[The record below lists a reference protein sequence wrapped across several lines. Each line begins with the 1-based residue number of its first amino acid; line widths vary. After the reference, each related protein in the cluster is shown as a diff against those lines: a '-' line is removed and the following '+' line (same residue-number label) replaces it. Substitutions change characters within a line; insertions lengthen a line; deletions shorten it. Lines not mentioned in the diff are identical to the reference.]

1 MSKVWIDKIREN
13 TDVLVDTAKRFGY
26 DTVGVLAPK
35 DCMLTRIVFGTKS
48 NTDAVKLLS
57 EVTEQLKGY
66 FPENE
71 FMIVASNN
79 LAVQTLTLLV
89 YAGGVYIEV

>member
-1 MSKVWIDKIREN
+1 MSKVWSDKIREN
-13 TDVLVDTAKRFGY
+13 VNVLADTAKRFGY

-35 DCMLTRIVFGTKS
+35 DSMITQIIFGTKS

-57 EVTEQLKGY
+57 EVTEQLKDY

-79 LAVQTLTLLV
+79 LAVQTSTLLV
-89 YAGGVYIEV
+89 YAGGVVFV